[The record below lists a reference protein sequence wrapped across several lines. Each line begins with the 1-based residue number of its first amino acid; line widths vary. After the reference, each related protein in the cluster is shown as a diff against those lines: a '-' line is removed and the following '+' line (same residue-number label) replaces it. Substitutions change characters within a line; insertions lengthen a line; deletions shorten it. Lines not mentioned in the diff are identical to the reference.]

1 MNFNVQNRINS
12 FFFPEDYD
20 LTQTEL
26 SLQAIKQGG
35 LIGVGP
41 GNGFLKNKIPE
52 ANSDYIFSV
61 IAEEYGLIGCLVIL
75 SLFFIIA
82 YQGFKKIYGNNDHF
96 IQICIFTLIIYICL
110 QALVHIGVNIRLI
123 PTTGITLPFIS
134 YGGSSVLGMSISCGL
149 ILLLSKKNHIRE

>member
-12 FFFPEDYD
+12 FFFQEDYD

-41 GNGFLKNKIPE
+41 GNGLLKNKIPE

>member
-41 GNGFLKNKIPE
+41 GNGLLKNKIPE

>member
-12 FFFPEDYD
+12 FFSPEDYD

-41 GNGFLKNKIPE
+41 GNGLLKNKIPE

-110 QALVHIGVNIRLI
+110 KALVHIGVNIRLI

>member
-1 MNFNVQNRINS
+1 MTLIWKNRINS

-41 GNGFLKNKIPE
+41 GNGLLKNKIPE

>member
-20 LTQTEL
+20 LSQTEL

-41 GNGFLKNKIPE
+41 GNGLLKNKIPE